1 MAPYQMKVASKPKFQ
16 PVAGRTT
23 LSGRITKQDRYAS
36 QKSHS
41 FLSALTFRPKQDS
54 LVVQTQIENQAN
66 EFPTQDADSV
76 NGALTFPVEQNPT
89 LANFSFA
96 AQATNFLLEKKC
108 PFKLCEAILKAGLRF
123 PGETKGKRSILG
135 KLENENKVAWAPCV
149 DMDHIDD
156 VDDID
161 KNLVQKVVSPVF
173 CKAAEMI
180 ENGYLWGL
188 ARREDITRGEGRRI
202 WKRFLAKLWV
212 ESPMKWPQRL
222 TQKQFSQFVSSLAEA
237 HWAWTL
243 QPRTDGREHGL
254 LAKQISL
261 FLQAADEA
269 DFPWA
274 NGGDVFLADE
284 EDNEELNHEEQ
295 DCDEQ
300 DYDEQ
305 YHEAHDQE
313 E

>member
-1 MAPYQMKVASKPKFQ
+1 MKAASKPKFQ

-54 LVVQTQIENQAN
+54 PVVQTQIANQAN
-66 EFPTQDADSV
+66 ECPSQNADSP
-76 NGALTFPVEQNPT
+76 NNTLPSPVKQVSPIVD
-89 LANFSFA
+89 LSVAM
-96 AQATNFLLEKKC
+96 QAINLLSETKKKY
-108 PFKLCEAILKAGLRF
+108 PFKLRKAIPKAGFRF

-135 KLENENKVAWAPCV
+135 RWENENKVAWALCA
-149 DMDHIDD
+149 DMNHIDD
-156 VDDID
+156 MENID
-161 KNLVQKVVSPVF
+161 KNVVQKVVSPVF
-173 CKAAEMI
+173 YKAAEMI

-188 ARREDITRGEGRRI
+188 TRREDITRGEGRRI

-237 HWAWTL
+237 HWAWIL

-284 EDNEELNHEEQ
+284 EDNEELDHEEQ

-305 YHEAHDQE
+305 DYEAHDQE